1 VKATGIVA
9 AFIWQLFVIARQV
22 SVYVN
27 HVYKLEKQKT
37 DRSRSGE
44 SGDQGQKKVW
54 HLGYKSIQ
62 MRRVCP

>member
-37 DRSRSGE
+37 YRSR

>member
-37 DRSRSGE
+37 DRSRAGA
-44 SGDQGQKKVW
+44 QGQKKVW